1 MNAINK
7 FFRFIFDRHVILSKI
22 AFFINEEYMLDHYT
36 TVINNLDP
44 KVVDI
49 VLADKFND
57 VKYDKLISDL
67 VSESWNIVF
76 LSQVFHIKKYKVL
89 VTNQFFGGDT
99 ESSGIFTQRILNIV
113 QMAFTSAGIKF
124 SKKLP
129 KQYFQKSLG
138 VYNIRFMYGA
148 DQSASKFGRYNS
160 LFDEFFCHG
169 PRDSEIVQEEYDV
182 PVFQMGYPRYDKYF
196 DNLNNKKYKDSILN
210 KYSCDH
216 KKPTILWIV
225 TVSTHFSTIETY
237 EQYMKL
243 LTVKYNVILRPH
255 PLEIDPQ
262 YDRYNQK
269 VSDIVNSGDFFVSDD
284 AHQNMSDLYLIA
296 DYVFCDYGGT
306 IFSALYLD
314 KKILLLNHENAS
326 KDPEIYESTSMEIR
340 NYLPAISIDNANPFD
355 DSFAEEL
362 RLDKRE
368 ASRKE
373 VGQRFFGNSRENS
386 ALKVANRMMEILENI

>member
-22 AFFINEEYMLDHYT
+22 AFFINEEYILDHYT
-36 TVINNLDP
+36 AVINNLDP

-67 VSESWNIVF
+67 ASQSWNIVF

-99 ESSGIFTQRILNIV
+99 ESPGTFTQRILNIV

-148 DQSASKFGRYNS
+148 DAGGVKFGAYNYV
-160 LFDEFFCHG
+160 FDEFFCHG
-169 PRDSEIVQEEYDV
+169 PKDSDIVTSLFNR
-182 PVFQMGYPRYDKYF
+182 PVYEMGYPRYDNYF
-196 DNLNNKKYKDSILN
+196 DNVKDEQYKYHLLKKHF
-210 KYSCDH
+210 CDH
-216 KKPTILWIV
+216 EKPTILWIV
-225 TVSTHFSTIETY
+225 TVSEYFSTIETY
-237 EQYMKL
+237 EHYMKQF
-243 LTVKYNVILRPH
+243 TMKYNVIVRPH

-262 YDRYNQK
+262 YDRFNQK
-269 VSDIVNSGDFFVSDD
+269 VHDIVYSGGFIVSDN
-284 AHQNMSDLYLIA
+284 AYQNMSDLYLIA

-314 KKILLLNHENAS
+314 KKILLMNHEKVS
-326 KDPEIYESTSMEIR
+326 LDIPVYGSTSMEVR
-340 NYLPAISIDNANPFD
+340 EFLPSLNIDETKYFGEKFHNPAFWE
-355 DSFAEEL
+355 SNESAREKA
-362 RLDKRE
+362 RLHY
-368 ASRKE
+368 
-373 VGQRFFGNSRENS
+373 FGSNRENAS
-386 ALKVANRMMEILENI
+386 EDTASRMMEILNHA